1 MMQVENHTF
10 ASLQQD
16 ISISKQDSQYLID
29 AHNIRITARE
39 GETLLSVTNER
50 GPKELKLVNS
60 DGDVVPIKGTIIG
73 YCTLNDYLVLFT
85 TGETE
90 NHDPFDCIYRIDMS
104 KEDPEVF
111 VLYYGE
117 GPASLN
123 FSIEHPIEAITDY
136 ENENIQKVYWTDG
149 LNQPRIINI
158 KTNTKYEWNGAFDFV
173 PSLELAEQISITR
186 DTNASGMFA
195 SGVIQYAF
203 TYYNKYGQESNI
215 FYVSPLN
222 YISHYD
228 RGGSPEDV
236 ISVAFKINV
245 KRFDTNFDYLRI
257 YSIHRTSH
265 DAIPTCKR
273 VQDISIKDSIKDVLV
288 PSITYL
294 DTGTSGDTIDPASL
308 LYKGGEEIIASSI
321 AAKDGTL
328 FLGNISFQRP
338 SIQNIVVENST
349 TFKNHVRKGNNRA
362 ITDVQDV
369 ILPVTSSGPYRHSN
383 GLNSYAAGFKNNEYY
398 RLGIQA
404 QYKNG
409 KWSEP
414 VFIEDYKVDSGQLYP
429 KIVIDS
435 KNKKDTLKKV
445 IIKSSLDKN
454 QVSALYNAGYKKV
467 RPVVV
472 FPEMQDRSV
481 LLQGVGCPTVYTN
494 NSRDED
500 KKNDTYAQSSWFF
513 RPQIPTVNMDEYK
526 EKYSTYGGVPYGVHK
541 TSIPYTSNELTWYP
555 KTIRSVEIQGSF
567 NDVNQFRI
575 DGNTF
580 TFHSPD
586 IVFDN
591 SLWSRNLAGLQC
603 RIVGIAQ
610 FTTTLS
616 DIYLQTSS
624 PTINGKCA
632 GFIPRS
638 STRDKANGILAG
650 LYYEDYMVDDNSGTE
665 FGTYPYQWSPFKW
678 MVYPWQKNGSL
689 NNDVNRPA
697 NTGIRSANLS
707 KKIISNLRYSDTIW
721 RPQNVV
727 NDEKNDLT
735 IDNTTVPQ
743 LFSSNEVSIVKLG
756 KYIYKGNIDTLLAPD
771 EEEGLYFAFGILEGQ
786 EADLGD
792 GSKESYEAGPYSITL
807 KGINTPFY
815 SEAFWKTWAVV
826 QEGDASNPNIDKV
839 LQSGLYRGVK
849 SAGNLWEF
857 RHNNTYKVSDFY
869 TDLAINKEPVRM
881 KYKSTPHI
889 VIKLEGNTNA
899 MGGLAGANSHDCVLP
914 IIELYKNYDKDTT
927 FGGQS
932 DDAIKA
938 NKWLPA
944 GEPVT
949 LYPGKECEY
958 NYTYGDTWF
967 ARYDCLK
974 TYPFTIEDINQIVE
988 IGSFMLETRLNI
1000 DGRYDRNRGQLDN
1013 TSMSPIN
1020 FNLFNPVYSQ
1030 KDNFFTYRI
1039 LDDDFY
1045 KLNQFP
1051 NQFTWSTQKTAGQD
1065 IDPWTTVTLAST
1077 FDMDG
1082 SKGQIR
1088 SLNVWGDTIYCFQDN
1103 EVSAIMFN
1111 SRVQIPTSDGVPI
1124 EISNSYKVDGKRT
1137 VLEGAGCANKFAIC
1151 PTPTGLY
1158 FIDSVGGHFQ
1168 AIGSNGLTDLSL
1180 SKGMVTWLGKQKT
1193 TLWKPNEYTIRVFYD
1208 KNDKDIYI
1216 VTGKEALCYSEAIGE
1231 FISYMSYEN
1240 IPVMFNVVD
1249 KFYCVKNN
1257 YINQMFEGEYNYF
1270 FGEYKDYDITFVS
1283 NGKTSSGDMST
1294 IDKVYTNLEFRADKW
1309 SDKFNSILSSE
1320 SPFDYI
1326 RVWNEYQDTGEVLLL
1341 NKPNKPSPL
1350 KKKFRVWRI
1359 QIPRDAH
1366 NRRDR
1371 IRNTWCKIKLGSSPK
1386 YNNGNNSFIQLHDA
1400 AVQFAV

>member
-16 ISISKQDSQYLID
+16 ISISKQDAQYLID

-50 GPKELKLVNS
+50 GPKELKLVDS
-60 DGDVVPIKGTIIG
+60 YGDKLPISGTIIG
-73 YCTLNDYLVLFT
+73 HCTINNYLILFT
-85 TGETE
+85 TADSDSEGNMQQT
-90 NHDPFDCIYRIDMS
+90 DYIYRIDMS
-104 KEDPEVF
+104 KKDPEVF
-111 VLYYGE
+111 VLYSGV
-117 GPASLN
+117 GPESLN

-158 KTNTKYEWNGAFDFV
+158 KTNTTYKWNGAFDFV
-173 PSLELAEQISITR
+173 PTLKLAETISVTR
-186 DTNASGMFA
+186 DTSASGMFA
-195 SGVIQYAF
+195 AGVIQYAF
-203 TYYNKYGQESNI
+203 TYYNKYSQESNI

-222 YISHYD
+222 YISHHD

-236 ISVAFKINV
+236 IALSFKIEV
-245 KRFDTNFDYLRI
+245 SYPDTNFDYLRI

-265 DAIPTCKR
+265 DAVPTCKR
-273 VQDISIKDSIKDVLV
+273 LQDISLKDLSNEVTV
-288 PSITYL
+288 TYI
-294 DTGTSGDTIDPASL
+294 DNGTSGDTVDPSSL
-308 LYKGGEEIIASSI
+308 LYKGGEEIMASSMTS
-321 AAKDGTL
+321 KDGTL

-338 SIQNIVVENST
+338 SIQNIIVENGT
-349 TFKNHVRKGNNRA
+349 TFKEHVKKEGNNNA
-362 ITDVQDV
+362 TTATQDV
-369 ILPVTSSGPYRHSN
+369 ILPVTSSGPYKYSN
-383 GLNSYAAGFKNNEYY
+383 GLDSYTAGFKNNEYY

-414 VFIEDYKVDSGQLYP
+414 VFIKDYKVDSEQLYP
-429 KIVIDS
+429 KIVTDS
-435 KNKKDTLKKV
+435 KNKEATLQKV
-445 IIKSSLDKN
+445 IIKNVLNTN
-454 QVSALYNAGYKKV
+454 QVEALYNAGYKRI

-472 FPEMQDRSV
+472 FPEMQDRNV
-481 LLQGVGCPTVYTN
+481 LLQGIGCPTLYTN

-513 RPQIPTVNMDEYK
+513 RPQILAYNISDYT
-526 EKYSTYGGVPYGVHK
+526 EKYSNYGGVPYGVHQ
-541 TSIPYTSNELTWYP
+541 TPIPYTNNDLEWYP
-555 KTIRSVEIQGSF
+555 KVIKSVEVQGSF
-567 NDVNQFRI
+567 NDNNQFRV

-591 SLWSRNLAGLQC
+591 SLWSRNLAGLKC
-603 RIVGIAQ
+603 RIVGVAQ
-610 FTTTLS
+610 FTNTLS
-616 DIYLQTSS
+616 DIHLQTSS

-638 STRDKANGILAG
+638 STRNKANGILAG
-650 LYYEDYMVDDNSGTE
+650 LYYEDYMVDDNSSNQ

-689 NNDVNRPA
+689 NNDINRPA

-721 RPQNVV
+721 RPQSEYTEL
-727 NDEKNDLT
+727 DIDSTT
-735 IDNTTVPQ
+735 IPQ

-756 KYIYKGNIDTLLAPD
+756 NYIYKGNIDTLLSPD
-771 EEEGLYFAFGILEGQ
+771 EEEGLYFAFGILTSEVV
-786 EADLGD
+786 DLGN
-792 GSKESYEAGPYSITL
+792 GQTESYEAGPYSITS
-807 KGINTPFY
+807 KDIDTPFS
-815 SEAFWKTWAVV
+815 SEAFWKTWTVT
-826 QEGDASNPNIDKV
+826 QEGDESNSNIDQV

-849 SAGNLWEF
+849 SDGNKWEF
-857 RHNNTYKVSDFY
+857 KHIKDYKVSDIY
-869 TDLAINKEPVRM
+869 TDLAVNKEPVRM

-889 VIKLEGNTNA
+889 VIKLEGDINA
-899 MGGLAGANSHDCVLP
+899 MRMLANISYDCVLP
-914 IIELYKNYDKDTT
+914 IIELYKDYDNKTA

-949 LYPGKECEY
+949 LSPGTECEY
-958 NYTYGDTWF
+958 SYIYGDTWF

-974 TYPFTIEDINQIVE
+974 TYPFTFEDTNQIVE
-988 IGSFMLETRLNI
+988 IGSFMLETRINI

-1013 TSMSPIN
+1013 TNMSPIN

-1030 KDNFFTYRI
+1030 RDNFFTYRI
-1039 LDDDFY
+1039 LDDDYY

-1051 NQFTWSTQKTAGQD
+1051 NQITWSTQKTAGQD

-1088 SLNVWGDTIYCFQDN
+1088 SLNIWGDTIYCFQDS

-1124 EISNSYKVDGKRT
+1124 EISNNYKVDGKRT
-1137 VLEGAGCANKFAIC
+1137 VLEGAGCINKFAIC

-1158 FIDSVGGHFQ
+1158 FVDSVGGHFQ

-1180 SKGMVTWLGKQKT
+1180 SKGMITWLSKQKS
-1193 TLWKPNEYTIRVFYD
+1193 TLWKPNDYTTRLFYD
-1208 KNDKDIYI
+1208 KGIKDIYI
-1216 VTGKEALCYSEAIGE
+1216 VTEKEALCYSEAIGE
-1231 FISYMSYEN
+1231 FVSYMSYEN
-1240 IPVMFNVVD
+1240 IPVMFNVTD
-1249 KFYCVKNN
+1249 KFYCIKNN

-1309 SDKFNSILSSE
+1309 ADELNSILSSE